1 MVDKSNKYV
10 HSIWN
15 NFLNL
20 ICHRCKIF
28 FIWISAYGDRP
39 YSPYYITFD
48 VAPRQ
53 QIICIWFQNILNSAD
68 IIEKDFLNR
77 AIGRQQFPLMFPYAY
92 VAEINSSAL
101 NKLRWFISSSTIW
114 NWFSIY
120 FLFSHSR
127 AFFCIFQS
135 ILKTIIQV
143 YFHPIAFVIFYF
155 RYLIITKQ
163 ANL

>member
-53 QIICIWFQNILNSAD
+53 QIICIWFQSILNSAD

-114 NWFSIY
+114 NWFS
-120 FLFSHSR
+120 
-127 AFFCIFQS
+127 S